1 MGAHNSALEYRIAEM
16 PAHSP
21 AGVAV
26 KLRRIHDNI
35 ELSHNVWAEDLIATA
50 LEALERLNAA

>member
-1 MGAHNSALEYRIAEM
+1 LGAHNSALEYRIAEM

-50 LEALERLNAA
+50 LRRLSG